1 MVTCCVCSRQAEVSW
16 PDGKGDQVHFC
27 GKHEPWETYPAV
39 PEPEGNALVGIFWAC
54 LMALPF
60 WLITIFIIRMVWP

>member
-27 GKHEPWETYPAV
+27 GEHEPWEIDT
-39 PEPEGNALVGIFWAC
+39 EPDEGNAVVGIFWAL

-60 WLITIFIIRMVWP
+60 WLVTILIIRMVWP